1 MLHAEKVQRSL
12 NAHNRITE
20 AAALYLGILS
30 ETLIVTGPIFLIVL
44 LGLALRRIGFID
56 DHFNQIASRL
66 VFSICL
72 PVLLFTTISQIDLET
87 TINFPVFYFSLCGA
101 ILAFGL
107 SWVAATFTEPREDRG
122 VVVQGAFRSNLGVI
136 GLALC
141 ANAYGAPGLALAS
154 LLMAGLTVSY
164 NILSVFILSFY
175 AKTDLNWLVV
185 FTDILRNPLIVA
197 IAVAFVVAF
206 SGIRVPGIVL
216 SAGEYI
222 GSMALPLALLGT
234 GAGMSLRALR
244 DSSQATGLVIC
255 LKAVLLPGVLVLIA
269 IQLGFRGTDLG
280 VLFLLFV
287 SPTATA
293 SYAMV
298 KALGANDSLAANL
311 VMTTTLVCIL
321 SCSIGLFLLKV
332 YGLA

>member
-1 MLHAEKVQRSL
+1 
-12 NAHNRITE
+12 
-20 AAALYLGILS
+20 LYLSILS
-30 ETLIVTGPIFLIVL
+30 DTLIVTGPIFLIVL
-44 LGLALRRIGFID
+44 LGLVLRRIGFID

-72 PVLLFTTISQIDLET
+72 PVLLFTTISQIDLNN
-87 TINFPVFYFSLCGA
+87 TINFPVFYFSLAGA
-101 ILAFGL
+101 VLTFAL
-107 SWVAATFTEPREDRG
+107 SWFAATFVEPRVDRG

-141 ANAYGAPGLALAS
+141 ANAYGAAGLALAS
-154 LLMAGLTVSY
+154 LLMASLTVSY

-175 AKTDLNWLVV
+175 ANTDLDWTKIFV
-185 FTDILRNPLIVA
+185 DILKNPLIIA
-197 IAVAFVVAF
+197 IALAFVVAF
-206 SGIRVPGIVL
+206 FGIQIPGILL
-216 SAGEYI
+216 SAGDYI

-244 DSSQATGLVIC
+244 DSSQATALVIG
-255 LKAVLLPGVLVLIA
+255 LKALLLPGLLTMAA

-298 KALGANDSLAANL
+298 KAMGANDVLAANL

-321 SCSIGLFLLKV
+321 SCSLGLFFLKV
-332 YGLA
+332 FNFA

>member
-1 MLHAEKVQRSL
+1 M
-12 NAHNRITE
+12 
-20 AAALYLGILS
+20 YLGILS
-30 ETLIVTGPIFLIVL
+30 ETLVVTGPIFLIVL
-44 LGLALRRIGFID
+44 LGLTLRRIGFID
-56 DHFNQIASRL
+56 DHFNQVASRL

-72 PVLLFTTISQIDLET
+72 PVLLFTTISQINLDA
-87 TINFPVFYFSLCGA
+87 TINLPVFYFSLCGA
-101 ILAFGL
+101 VLTFGL
-107 SWVAATFTEPREDRG
+107 SWLAATFIQPKEDRG

-141 ANAYGAPGLALAS
+141 ANAYGSQGLALAS
-154 LLMAGLTVSY
+154 LLMASLTVSY
-164 NILSVFILSFY
+164 IILSVFILSFY

-185 FTDILRNPLIVA
+185 FADILKNPLIVA
-197 IAVAFVVAF
+197 IAMAFIIAL
-206 SGIRVPGIVL
+206 SGLPVPGVLL

-255 LKAVLLPGVLVLIA
+255 LKAVLLPAVILVIA
-269 IQLGFRGTDLG
+269 IQYGFRGIDLG

-311 VMTTTLVCIL
+311 VITTTLVCIL
-321 SCSIGLFLLKV
+321 SCSIGLFFLKV

>member
-1 MLHAEKVQRSL
+1 M
-12 NAHNRITE
+12 
-20 AAALYLGILS
+20 YLGILS
-30 ETLIVTGPIFLIVL
+30 ETLVVTGPIFLIVL
-44 LGLALRRIGFID
+44 LGLTLRRIGFID
-56 DHFNQIASRL
+56 DHFNQVASRL

-72 PVLLFTTISQIDLET
+72 PVLLFTTISQINLDA
-87 TINFPVFYFSLCGA
+87 TINLPVFYFSLCGA
-101 ILAFGL
+101 VLTFGL
-107 SWVAATFTEPREDRG
+107 SWLAAMFIQPKEDRG

-141 ANAYGAPGLALAS
+141 ANAYGSQGLALAS

-185 FTDILRNPLIVA
+185 FADILKNPLIVA
-197 IAVAFVVAF
+197 IAMAFIIAL
-206 SGIRVPGIVL
+206 SGLPVPGVLL

-255 LKAVLLPGVLVLIA
+255 LKAVLLPAVILVIA
-269 IQLGFRGTDLG
+269 IQYGFRGIDLG

-311 VMTTTLVCIL
+311 VITTTLVCIL
-321 SCSIGLFLLKV
+321 SCSIGLFFLKV

>member
-1 MLHAEKVQRSL
+1 M
-12 NAHNRITE
+12 
-20 AAALYLGILS
+20 YLGILS
-30 ETLIVTGPIFLIVL
+30 ETLVVTGPIFLIVL
-44 LGLALRRIGFID
+44 LGLMLRRIGFID
-56 DHFNQIASRL
+56 DHFNQVASRL

-72 PVLLFTTISQIDLET
+72 PVLLFTTISQINLDA
-87 TINFPVFYFSLCGA
+87 TINLPVFYFSLCGA
-101 ILAFGL
+101 VLTFGL
-107 SWVAATFTEPREDRG
+107 SWLAAMFIQPREDRG

-154 LLMAGLTVSY
+154 LLMASLTVSY

-175 AKTDLNWLVV
+175 SKTDLNWLVV
-185 FTDILRNPLIVA
+185 FADILKNPLIVA
-197 IAVAFVVAF
+197 IAMAFIIAL
-206 SGIRVPGIVL
+206 SGLPVPGILL

-255 LKAVLLPGVLVLIA
+255 LKAVLLPAVIVVIA
-269 IQLGFRGTDLG
+269 IRYGFRGIDLG

-311 VMTTTLVCIL
+311 VITTTLVCIL
-321 SCSIGLFLLKV
+321 SCSIGLFFLKV

>member
-1 MLHAEKVQRSL
+1 M
-12 NAHNRITE
+12 
-20 AAALYLGILS
+20 YLSILT

-44 LGLALRRIGFID
+44 LGLVLRRIGFID

-72 PVLLFTTISQIDLET
+72 PVLLFTTISQINLDE
-87 TINFPVFYFSLCGA
+87 TINFPVFYFSLAGA
-101 ILAFGL
+101 VGGFAL
-107 SWVAATFTEPREDRG
+107 SWLLATRIEPRADRG

-154 LLMAGLTVSY
+154 LLMASLTVSY
-164 NILSVFILSFY
+164 NVLSVFILSFY
-175 AKTDLNWLVV
+175 ANTELDWRSVLL
-185 FTDILRNPLIVA
+185 DIAKNPLIIA
-197 IAVAFVVAF
+197 IVLAFAVAFF
-206 SGIRVPGIVL
+206 GLPVPGILL
-216 SAGEYI
+216 STGDYV

-244 DSSQATGLVIC
+244 DSSQATGLVIG
-255 LKAVLLPGVLVLIA
+255 LKAFLLPGLITVAA

-298 KALGANDSLAANL
+298 KAIGANDTLAANL

-321 SCSIGLFLLKV
+321 SCSVGLFLLKV
-332 YGLA
+332 FELA

>member
-1 MLHAEKVQRSL
+1 M
-12 NAHNRITE
+12 
-20 AAALYLGILS
+20 YLGILS
-30 ETLIVTGPIFLIVL
+30 ETLVVTGPIFLIVL
-44 LGLALRRIGFID
+44 LGLTLRRIGFID
-56 DHFNQIASRL
+56 DHFNQVASRL

-72 PVLLFTTISQIDLET
+72 PVLLFTTISQINLDP
-87 TINFPVFYFSLCGA
+87 TINLPVFYFSLCGA
-101 ILAFGL
+101 VLTFGL
-107 SWVAATFTEPREDRG
+107 SWLAAMFIQPREDRG

-175 AKTDLNWLVV
+175 AKTDLSWIVV
-185 FTDILRNPLIVA
+185 FADILKNPLIVA
-197 IAVAFVVAF
+197 IAMAFIIAL
-206 SGIRVPGIVL
+206 SGLPVPGILL

-255 LKAVLLPGVLVLIA
+255 LKAVLLPAVILVIA
-269 IQLGFRGTDLG
+269 IQYGFRGIDLG

-311 VMTTTLVCIL
+311 VITTTLVCIL
-321 SCSIGLFLLKV
+321 SCSIGLFFLKV

>member
-1 MLHAEKVQRSL
+1 M
-12 NAHNRITE
+12 
-20 AAALYLGILS
+20 YLGILS
-30 ETLIVTGPIFLIVL
+30 ETLVVTGPIFLIVL
-44 LGLALRRIGFID
+44 LGLMLRRIGFID
-56 DHFNQIASRL
+56 DHFNQVASRL

-72 PVLLFTTISQIDLET
+72 PVLLFTTISQINLDA
-87 TINFPVFYFSLCGA
+87 TINLPVFYFSLCGA
-101 ILAFGL
+101 VLTFGL
-107 SWVAATFTEPREDRG
+107 SWLAAMFIQPREDRG

-154 LLMAGLTVSY
+154 LLMASLTVSY

-175 AKTDLNWLVV
+175 SKTDLNWLVV
-185 FTDILRNPLIVA
+185 FADILKNPLIVA
-197 IAVAFVVAF
+197 IAMAFIIAL
-206 SGIRVPGIVL
+206 SGLPVPGILL

-255 LKAVLLPGVLVLIA
+255 LKAVLLPAVIVVIA
-269 IQLGFRGTDLG
+269 IQYGFRGIDLG

>member
-1 MLHAEKVQRSL
+1 
-12 NAHNRITE
+12 
-20 AAALYLGILS
+20 
-30 ETLIVTGPIFLIVL
+30 
-44 LGLALRRIGFID
+44 
-56 DHFNQIASRL
+56 
-66 VFSICL
+66 L
-72 PVLLFTTISQIDLET
+72 PVLLFTTISQINLDA
-87 TINFPVFYFSLCGA
+87 TINLPVFYFSLCGA
-101 ILAFGL
+101 VLTFGL
-107 SWVAATFTEPREDRG
+107 SWLAAMFIQPREDRG

-185 FTDILRNPLIVA
+185 FADILKNPLIVA
-197 IAVAFVVAF
+197 IAMAFIIAL
-206 SGIRVPGIVL
+206 SGLPVPGVLL

-255 LKAVLLPGVLVLIA
+255 LKAVLLPAVILVIA
-269 IQLGFRGTDLG
+269 IQYGFRGIDLG

-311 VMTTTLVCIL
+311 VITTTLVCIL
-321 SCSIGLFLLKV
+321 SCSIGLFFLKV

>member
-1 MLHAEKVQRSL
+1 M
-12 NAHNRITE
+12 
-20 AAALYLGILS
+20 YLSILS
-30 ETLIVTGPIFLIVL
+30 DTLIVTGPIFLIVL
-44 LGLALRRIGFID
+44 LGLVLRRIGFID

-72 PVLLFTTISQIDLET
+72 PVLLFTTISRIDLND
-87 TINFPVFYFSLCGA
+87 TINFPVFYFSLAGA
-101 ILAFGL
+101 VLTFAL
-107 SWVAATFTEPREDRG
+107 SWLAATFIEPRTDRG
-122 VVVQGAFRSNLGVI
+122 VVVQGSFRSNLGVI

-154 LLMAGLTVSY
+154 LLMASLTVSY

-175 AKTDLNWLVV
+175 SNTDLDWTTILV
-185 FTDILRNPLIVA
+185 DILKNPLIIA
-197 IAVAFVVAF
+197 IAVAFVVAYF
-206 SGIRVPGIVL
+206 GIPVPGILL
-216 SAGEYI
+216 SAGDYI

-244 DSSQATGLVIC
+244 DSSQATGLVIG
-255 LKAVLLPGVLVLIA
+255 LKAVLLPGILTVVA

-298 KALGANDSLAANL
+298 KAMGANDTLAANL

-321 SCSIGLFLLKV
+321 SCSLGLFLLKV
-332 YGLA
+332 FNLA

>member
-1 MLHAEKVQRSL
+1 M
-12 NAHNRITE
+12 
-20 AAALYLGILS
+20 YLGILS
-30 ETLIVTGPIFLIVL
+30 ETLVVTGPIFLIVL
-44 LGLALRRIGFID
+44 LGLTLRRIGFID
-56 DHFNQIASRL
+56 DHFNQVASRL

-72 PVLLFTTISQIDLET
+72 PVLLFTTISQINLDA
-87 TINFPVFYFSLCGA
+87 TINLPVFYFSLCGA
-101 ILAFGL
+101 VLTFGL
-107 SWVAATFTEPREDRG
+107 SWLAAMFIQPREDRG

-141 ANAYGAPGLALAS
+141 ANAYGSQGLALAS

-164 NILSVFILSFY
+164 NILSVLILSFY
-175 AKTDLNWLVV
+175 AKTDLSWLVV
-185 FTDILRNPLIVA
+185 FADILKNPLIVA
-197 IAVAFVVAF
+197 IAMAFIIAL
-206 SGIRVPGIVL
+206 SGLPVPGILL

-255 LKAVLLPGVLVLIA
+255 LKAVLLPAVILVIA
-269 IQLGFRGTDLG
+269 IQYGFRGIDLG

-311 VMTTTLVCIL
+311 VITTTLVCIL
-321 SCSIGLFLLKV
+321 SCSIGLFFLKV

>member
-1 MLHAEKVQRSL
+1 
-12 NAHNRITE
+12 
-20 AAALYLGILS
+20 LYLSILS
-30 ETLIVTGPIFLIVL
+30 DTLVVTGPIFLIVL
-44 LGLALRRIGFID
+44 LGLVLRRVGFID

-72 PVLLFTTISQIDLET
+72 PVLLFTTISQIDLT
-87 TINFPVFYFSLCGA
+87 DTINFPVFYFSLMGA
-101 ILAFGL
+101 VLTFVL
-107 SWVAATFTEPREDRG
+107 SWLAATFIKPRSDRG
-122 VVVQGAFRSNLGVI
+122 VVVQGSFRSNLGVI

-154 LLMAGLTVSY
+154 LLMASLTVSY

-175 AKTDLNWLVV
+175 SNTDLDWTKVLI
-185 FTDILRNPLIVA
+185 DILKNPLIIA
-197 IAVAFVVAF
+197 IAAAFVMAYF
-206 SGIRVPGIVL
+206 GISVPGILL
-216 SAGEYI
+216 SAGDYI

-244 DSSQATGLVIC
+244 DSSQATGLVIG
-255 LKAVLLPGVLVLIA
+255 LKAVLLPGLLTIIA

-298 KALGANDSLAANL
+298 KAMGANDTLAANL

-321 SCSIGLFLLKV
+321 SCSVGLFLLKV
-332 YGLA
+332 FNLA

>member
-1 MLHAEKVQRSL
+1 
-12 NAHNRITE
+12 
-20 AAALYLGILS
+20 LYLSILS
-30 ETLIVTGPIFLIVL
+30 DTLIVTGPIFLIVL
-44 LGLALRRIGFID
+44 LGLVLRRIGFID

-72 PVLLFTTISQIDLET
+72 PVLLFTTISQIDLND
-87 TINFPVFYFSLCGA
+87 TINFPVFYFSLAGA
-101 ILAFGL
+101 VLTFAL
-107 SWVAATFTEPREDRG
+107 SWLAATFIEPRTDRG
-122 VVVQGAFRSNLGVI
+122 VVVQGSFRSNLGVI

-154 LLMAGLTVSY
+154 LLMASLTVSY

-175 AKTDLNWLVV
+175 SNTDLDWTTILV
-185 FTDILRNPLIVA
+185 DILKNPLIIA
-197 IAVAFVVAF
+197 IAVAFVVAYF
-206 SGIRVPGIVL
+206 GIPVPGILL
-216 SAGEYI
+216 SAGDYI

-234 GAGMSLRALR
+234 GAGISLRALR
-244 DSSQATGLVIC
+244 DSSQATGLVIG
-255 LKAVLLPGVLVLIA
+255 LKAVLLPGILTVVA

-298 KALGANDSLAANL
+298 KAMGANDTLAANL

-321 SCSIGLFLLKV
+321 SCSLGLFLLKV
-332 YGLA
+332 FNLA

>member
-1 MLHAEKVQRSL
+1 
-12 NAHNRITE
+12 
-20 AAALYLGILS
+20 
-30 ETLIVTGPIFLIVL
+30 L
-44 LGLALRRIGFID
+44 LGLVLRRIGFID

-72 PVLLFTTISQIDLET
+72 PVLLFTTISQIDLND
-87 TINFPVFYFSLCGA
+87 TINFPVFYFSLAGA
-101 ILAFGL
+101 VLTFAL
-107 SWVAATFTEPREDRG
+107 SWLAATFIEPRTDRG
-122 VVVQGAFRSNLGVI
+122 VVVQGSFRSNLGVI

-154 LLMAGLTVSY
+154 LLMASLTVSY

-175 AKTDLNWLVV
+175 SNTDLDWTTILV
-185 FTDILRNPLIVA
+185 DILKNPLIIA
-197 IAVAFVVAF
+197 IAVAFVVAYF
-206 SGIRVPGIVL
+206 GIPVPGILL
-216 SAGEYI
+216 SAGDYI

-244 DSSQATGLVIC
+244 DSSQATGLVIG
-255 LKAVLLPGVLVLIA
+255 LKAVLLPGILTVVA

-298 KALGANDSLAANL
+298 KAMGANDTLAANL

-321 SCSIGLFLLKV
+321 SCSLGLFLLKV
-332 YGLA
+332 FNLA

>member
-1 MLHAEKVQRSL
+1 M
-12 NAHNRITE
+12 
-20 AAALYLGILS
+20 YLSILS
-30 ETLIVTGPIFLIVL
+30 DTLIVTGPIFLIVL
-44 LGLALRRIGFID
+44 LGLVLRRIGFID

-72 PVLLFTTISQIDLET
+72 PVLLFTTISQIDLDD
-87 TINFPVFYFSLCGA
+87 TINFPVFYFSLAGA
-101 ILAFGL
+101 VLTFVL
-107 SWVAATFTEPREDRG
+107 SWLAATFIEPRVDRG
-122 VVVQGAFRSNLGVI
+122 VVVQGSFRSNLGVI

-154 LLMAGLTVSY
+154 LLMASLTVSY

-175 AKTDLNWLVV
+175 SNTDLNWAKILI
-185 FTDILRNPLIVA
+185 DILKNPLIIA
-197 IAVAFVVAF
+197 IAVAFVVAYF
-206 SGIRVPGIVL
+206 SIPVPGILL
-216 SAGEYI
+216 SAGDYI

-244 DSSQATGLVIC
+244 DSSQATGLVIG
-255 LKAVLLPGVLVLIA
+255 LKAVLLPGLLTVIA
-269 IQLGFRGTDLG
+269 VQLGFRGTDLG

-298 KALGANDSLAANL
+298 KAMGANDTLAANL

-321 SCSIGLFLLKV
+321 SCSLGLFLLKV
-332 YGLA
+332 FNLA

>member
-1 MLHAEKVQRSL
+1 M
-12 NAHNRITE
+12 
-20 AAALYLGILS
+20 YLSILS
-30 ETLIVTGPIFLIVL
+30 DTLIVTGPIFLIVL
-44 LGLALRRIGFID
+44 LGLVLRRIGFID

-72 PVLLFTTISQIDLET
+72 PVLLFTTISQIDLNN
-87 TINFPVFYFSLCGA
+87 TINFPVFYFSLAGA
-101 ILAFGL
+101 VLTFAL
-107 SWVAATFTEPREDRG
+107 SWFAATFVEPRVDRG

-141 ANAYGAPGLALAS
+141 ANAYGAAGLALAS
-154 LLMAGLTVSY
+154 LLMASLTVSY

-175 AKTDLNWLVV
+175 ANTDLDWTKIFV
-185 FTDILRNPLIVA
+185 DILKNPLIIA
-197 IAVAFVVAF
+197 IALAFVVAF
-206 SGIRVPGIVL
+206 FGIQIPGILL
-216 SAGEYI
+216 SAGDYI

-244 DSSQATGLVIC
+244 DSSQATALVIG
-255 LKAVLLPGVLVLIA
+255 LKALLLPGLLTMAA

-298 KALGANDSLAANL
+298 KAMGANDVLAANL

-321 SCSIGLFLLKV
+321 SCSLGLFFLKV
-332 YGLA
+332 FNFA

>member
-1 MLHAEKVQRSL
+1 
-12 NAHNRITE
+12 
-20 AAALYLGILS
+20 LYLSILS
-30 ETLIVTGPIFLIVL
+30 DTLIVTGPIFLIVL
-44 LGLALRRIGFID
+44 LGLVLRRIGFID

-72 PVLLFTTISQIDLET
+72 PVLLFTTISRIDLND
-87 TINFPVFYFSLCGA
+87 TINFPVFYFSLAGA
-101 ILAFGL
+101 VLTFAL
-107 SWVAATFTEPREDRG
+107 SWLAATFIEPRTDRG
-122 VVVQGAFRSNLGVI
+122 VVVQGSFRSNLGVI

-154 LLMAGLTVSY
+154 LLMASLTVSY

-175 AKTDLNWLVV
+175 SNTDLDWTTILV
-185 FTDILRNPLIVA
+185 DILKNPLIIA
-197 IAVAFVVAF
+197 IAVAFVVAYF
-206 SGIRVPGIVL
+206 GIPVPGILL
-216 SAGEYI
+216 SAGDYI

-244 DSSQATGLVIC
+244 DSSQATGLVIG
-255 LKAVLLPGVLVLIA
+255 LKAVLLPGILTVVA

-298 KALGANDSLAANL
+298 KAMGANDTLAANL

-321 SCSIGLFLLKV
+321 SCSLGLFLLKV
-332 YGLA
+332 FNLA

>member
-1 MLHAEKVQRSL
+1 M
-12 NAHNRITE
+12 
-20 AAALYLGILS
+20 YLGILS
-30 ETLIVTGPIFLIVL
+30 ETLVVTGPIFLIVL
-44 LGLALRRIGFID
+44 LGLTLRRIGFID
-56 DHFNQIASRL
+56 DHFNQVTSRL

-72 PVLLFTTISQIDLET
+72 PVLLFTTISQINLDT
-87 TINFPVFYFSLCGA
+87 SINLPVFYFSLCGA

-107 SWVAATFTEPREDRG
+107 SWLAATFIEPREDRG

-141 ANAYGAPGLALAS
+141 ASAYGAPGLALAS

-175 AKTDLNWLVV
+175 AKTDLNWLAI
-185 FTDILRNPLIVA
+185 FTDILKNPLIVA
-197 IAVAFVVAF
+197 IVLAFIIAL
-206 SGIRVPGIVL
+206 SGFRVPGILL
-216 SAGEYI
+216 SAGEYV

-244 DSSQATGLVIC
+244 DSSQATALVIC
-255 LKAVLLPGVLVLIA
+255 LKAILLPTVLVLMA
-269 IQLGFRGTDLG
+269 IQFGFRGTDLG

-321 SCSIGLFLLKV
+321 SCSIGLFFLKV

>member
-1 MLHAEKVQRSL
+1 
-12 NAHNRITE
+12 
-20 AAALYLGILS
+20 LYLSILS
-30 ETLIVTGPIFLIVL
+30 DTLIVTGPIFLIVL
-44 LGLALRRIGFID
+44 LGLVLRRIGFID

-72 PVLLFTTISQIDLET
+72 PVLLFTTISQIDLND
-87 TINFPVFYFSLCGA
+87 TINFPVFYFSLAGA
-101 ILAFGL
+101 VLTFAL
-107 SWVAATFTEPREDRG
+107 SWLAATFIEPRTDRG
-122 VVVQGAFRSNLGVI
+122 VVVQGSFRSNLGVI

-154 LLMAGLTVSY
+154 LLMASLTVSY

-175 AKTDLNWLVV
+175 SNTDLDWTTILV
-185 FTDILRNPLIVA
+185 DILKNPLIIA
-197 IAVAFVVAF
+197 IAVAFVVAYF
-206 SGIRVPGIVL
+206 GIPVPGILL
-216 SAGEYI
+216 SAGDYI

-244 DSSQATGLVIC
+244 DSSQATGLVIG
-255 LKAVLLPGVLVLIA
+255 LKAVLLPGILTVVA

-298 KALGANDSLAANL
+298 KAMGANDTLAANL

-321 SCSIGLFLLKV
+321 SCSLGLFLLKV
-332 YGLA
+332 FNLA

>member
-1 MLHAEKVQRSL
+1 M
-12 NAHNRITE
+12 
-20 AAALYLGILS
+20 YLGILS
-30 ETLIVTGPIFLIVL
+30 ETLVVTGPIFLIVL
-44 LGLALRRIGFID
+44 LGLMLRRIGFID
-56 DHFNQIASRL
+56 DHFNQVASRL

-72 PVLLFTTISQIDLET
+72 PVLLFTTISQINLDA
-87 TINFPVFYFSLCGA
+87 TINLPVFYFSLCGA
-101 ILAFGL
+101 VLTFGL
-107 SWVAATFTEPREDRG
+107 SWLAATFIQPKEDRG

-185 FTDILRNPLIVA
+185 FADILKNPLIVA
-197 IAVAFVVAF
+197 IAMAFIIAL
-206 SGIRVPGIVL
+206 SGLPVPGILL

-255 LKAVLLPGVLVLIA
+255 LKAVLLPAVIVVIA
-269 IQLGFRGTDLG
+269 IRYGFRGIDLG

-311 VMTTTLVCIL
+311 VITTTLVCIL
-321 SCSIGLFLLKV
+321 SCSIGLFFLKV

>member
-1 MLHAEKVQRSL
+1 M
-12 NAHNRITE
+12 
-20 AAALYLGILS
+20 YLGILS
-30 ETLIVTGPIFLIVL
+30 ETLVVTGPIFLIVL
-44 LGLALRRIGFID
+44 LGLMLRRIGFID
-56 DHFNQIASRL
+56 DHFNQVASRL

-72 PVLLFTTISQIDLET
+72 PVLLFTTISQINLDA
-87 TINFPVFYFSLCGA
+87 TINLPVFYFSLCGA
-101 ILAFGL
+101 VLTFGL
-107 SWVAATFTEPREDRG
+107 SWLAAMFIQPREDRG

-154 LLMAGLTVSY
+154 LLMASLTVSY

-175 AKTDLNWLVV
+175 SKTDLNWLVV
-185 FTDILRNPLIVA
+185 FADILKNPLIVA
-197 IAVAFVVAF
+197 IAMAFIIAL
-206 SGIRVPGIVL
+206 SGLPVPGILL

-255 LKAVLLPGVLVLIA
+255 LKAVLLPAVIVVIA
-269 IQLGFRGTDLG
+269 IQYGFRGIDLG

-311 VMTTTLVCIL
+311 VITTTLVCIL
-321 SCSIGLFLLKV
+321 SCSIGLFFLKV

>member
-1 MLHAEKVQRSL
+1 M
-12 NAHNRITE
+12 
-20 AAALYLGILS
+20 
-30 ETLIVTGPIFLIVL
+30 TGPIFLIVL
-44 LGLALRRIGFID
+44 LGLWLRRIGFID

-72 PVLLFTTISQIDLET
+72 PVLLFTTISQIDLDE
-87 TINFPVFYFSLCGA
+87 TINFPVFYFSLGA
-101 ILAFGL
+101 ALLGFVL
-107 SWVAATFTEPREDRG
+107 SWLGALNVEPRGDRG

-154 LLMAGLTVSY
+154 LLMASLTVSY

-175 AKTDLNWLVV
+175 SDAELVWRKV
-185 FTDILRNPLIVA
+185 LLDIITNPLIVA
-197 IAVAFVVAF
+197 IGLAVLVAI
-206 SGIRVPGIVL
+206 SGWTMPGILL

-222 GSMALPLALLGT
+222 GRMALPLALLGT
-234 GAGMSLRALR
+234 GAGMSLKALR
-244 DSSQATGLVIC
+244 DSTGATGLVIG
-255 LKAVLLPGVLVLIA
+255 LKAFLLPVIITVLAL
-269 IQLGFRGTDLG
+269 LFGFRGLELG

-298 KALGANDSLAANL
+298 KAMGGNDSLAANL

-321 SCSIGLFLLKV
+321 SCSVGFFLLKILLFV
-332 YGLA
+332 

>member
-1 MLHAEKVQRSL
+1 
-12 NAHNRITE
+12 
-20 AAALYLGILS
+20 LYLGILS
-30 ETLIVTGPIFLIVL
+30 ETLVVTGPIFLIVL
-44 LGLALRRIGFID
+44 LGLTLRRIGFID
-56 DHFNQIASRL
+56 DHFNQVASRL

-72 PVLLFTTISQIDLET
+72 PVLLFTTISQINLDA
-87 TINFPVFYFSLCGA
+87 TINLPVFYFSLCGA
-101 ILAFGL
+101 VLTFGL
-107 SWVAATFTEPREDRG
+107 SWLAAMFIQPREDRG

-154 LLMAGLTVSY
+154 LLMASLTVSY

-175 AKTDLNWLVV
+175 SKTDLNWLVV
-185 FTDILRNPLIVA
+185 FADILKNPLIVA
-197 IAVAFVVAF
+197 IAMAFIIAL
-206 SGIRVPGIVL
+206 SGLPVPGILL

-255 LKAVLLPGVLVLIA
+255 LKAVLLPAVIVVIA
-269 IQLGFRGTDLG
+269 IQYGFRGIDLG

-311 VMTTTLVCIL
+311 VITTTLVCIL
-321 SCSIGLFLLKV
+321 SCSIGLFFLKV

>member
-1 MLHAEKVQRSL
+1 M
-12 NAHNRITE
+12 
-20 AAALYLGILS
+20 YLTILS
-30 ETLIVTGPIFLIVL
+30 DTLIVTGPIFLIVL
-44 LGLALRRIGFID
+44 LGLVLRRVGFID
-56 DHFNQIASRL
+56 DHFNQMASRL

-72 PVLLFTTISQIDLET
+72 PVLLFTTISQIQLDE
-87 TINFPVFYFSLCGA
+87 TINLPVFNFSLFGA
-101 ILAFGL
+101 VLGFAL
-107 SWVAATFTEPREDRG
+107 SWGLATRVQPRSDRG

-154 LLMAGLTVSY
+154 LLMASLTVAY

-175 AKTDLNWLVV
+175 SNAELDWRTVLL
-185 FTDILRNPLIVA
+185 DILKNPLIVSIVIA
-197 IAVAFVVAF
+197 IVVARF
-206 SGIRVPGIVL
+206 SLPIPGVL
-216 SAGEYI
+216 LGAGEYV

-234 GAGMSLRALR
+234 GAGMSLKALR
-244 DSSQATGLVIC
+244 DSTDATVLVIG
-255 LKAVLLPGVLVLIA
+255 LKALVIPGLLTLLA

-298 KALGANDSLAANL
+298 KAIGANDTLAANL
-311 VMTTTLVCIL
+311 VMTTTLVCIIT
-321 SCSIGLFLLKV
+321 CSVGLFLLKV
-332 YGLA
+332 FELA

>member
-1 MLHAEKVQRSL
+1 M
-12 NAHNRITE
+12 
-20 AAALYLGILS
+20 YLSILS
-30 ETLIVTGPIFLIVL
+30 DTLIVTGPIFLIVL
-44 LGLALRRIGFID
+44 LGLVLRRIGFID

-72 PVLLFTTISQIDLET
+72 PVLLFTTISQIDLND
-87 TINFPVFYFSLCGA
+87 TINFPVFYFSLAGA
-101 ILAFGL
+101 VLTFAL
-107 SWVAATFTEPREDRG
+107 SWLAATFIEPRTDRG
-122 VVVQGAFRSNLGVI
+122 VVVQGSFRSNLGVI

-154 LLMAGLTVSY
+154 LLMASLTVSY

-175 AKTDLNWLVV
+175 SNTDLDWTTILV
-185 FTDILRNPLIVA
+185 DILKNPLIIA
-197 IAVAFVVAF
+197 IAVAFVVAYF
-206 SGIRVPGIVL
+206 GIPVPGILL
-216 SAGEYI
+216 SAGDYI

-244 DSSQATGLVIC
+244 DSSQATGLVIG
-255 LKAVLLPGVLVLIA
+255 LKAVLLPGILTVVA

-298 KALGANDSLAANL
+298 KAMGANDTLAANL

-321 SCSIGLFLLKV
+321 SCSLGLFLLKV
-332 YGLA
+332 FNLA

>member
-1 MLHAEKVQRSL
+1 M
-12 NAHNRITE
+12 
-20 AAALYLGILS
+20 YLSILS
-30 ETLIVTGPIFLIVL
+30 DTLVVTGPIFLIVL
-44 LGLALRRIGFID
+44 LGLVLRRVGFID

-72 PVLLFTTISQIDLET
+72 PVLLFTTISQIDLT
-87 TINFPVFYFSLCGA
+87 DTINFPVFYFSLMGA
-101 ILAFGL
+101 VLTFVL
-107 SWVAATFTEPREDRG
+107 SWLAATFIKPRSDRG
-122 VVVQGAFRSNLGVI
+122 VVVQGSFRSNLGVI

-154 LLMAGLTVSY
+154 LLMASLTVSY

-175 AKTDLNWLVV
+175 SNTDLDWTKVLI
-185 FTDILRNPLIVA
+185 DILKNPLIIA
-197 IAVAFVVAF
+197 IAAAFVMAYF
-206 SGIRVPGIVL
+206 GISVPGILL
-216 SAGEYI
+216 SAGDYI

-244 DSSQATGLVIC
+244 DSSQATGLVIG
-255 LKAVLLPGVLVLIA
+255 LKAVLLPGLLTIIA

-298 KALGANDSLAANL
+298 KAMGANDTLAANL

-321 SCSIGLFLLKV
+321 SCSVGLFLLKV
-332 YGLA
+332 FNLA

>member
-1 MLHAEKVQRSL
+1 M
-12 NAHNRITE
+12 
-20 AAALYLGILS
+20 YLSILS
-30 ETLIVTGPIFLIVL
+30 DTLIVTGPIFLIVL
-44 LGLALRRIGFID
+44 LGLVLRRIGFID

-72 PVLLFTTISQIDLET
+72 PVLLFTTISQIDLSD
-87 TINFPVFYFSLCGA
+87 TINFPVFYFSLGCA
-101 ILAFGL
+101 VLTFAL
-107 SWVAATFTEPREDRG
+107 SWLAATFIEPRADRG
-122 VVVQGAFRSNLGVI
+122 VVVQGSFRSNLGVI

-154 LLMAGLTVSY
+154 LLMASLTVSY

-175 AKTDLNWLVV
+175 ANTELNWTKIFV
-185 FTDILRNPLIVA
+185 DILKNPLIIA
-197 IAVAFVVAF
+197 IAIAFVVAYF
-206 SGIRVPGIVL
+206 SIPVPGILL

-244 DSSQATGLVIC
+244 DSSQATGLVIG
-255 LKAVLLPGVLVLIA
+255 LKAVLLPGLLTVIA

-298 KALGANDSLAANL
+298 KAMGANDTLAANL

-321 SCSIGLFLLKV
+321 SCSLGLFLLKV
-332 YGLA
+332 FNLA

>member
-1 MLHAEKVQRSL
+1 M
-12 NAHNRITE
+12 
-20 AAALYLGILS
+20 YLSILS
-30 ETLIVTGPIFLIVL
+30 DTLVVTGPIFLIVL
-44 LGLALRRIGFID
+44 LGLVLRRVGFID
-56 DHFNQIASRL
+56 DHFNQMASRL

-72 PVLLFTTISQIDLET
+72 PVLLFTTISQIQLNE
-87 TINFPVFYFSLCGA
+87 TINLPVFNFSLVGA
-101 ILAFGL
+101 VLGFAL
-107 SWVAATFTEPREDRG
+107 SWLLAARIQPRIDRG
-122 VVVQGAFRSNLGVI
+122 VIVQGAFRSNLGVI

-154 LLMAGLTVSY
+154 LLMASLTVAY

-175 AKTDLNWLVV
+175 ADTELDWRSVLL
-185 FTDILRNPLIVA
+185 DIIKNPLIIAIV
-197 IAVAFVVAF
+197 IAVVVAWLNIPVH
-206 SGIRVPGIVL
+206 GILLG
-216 SAGEYI
+216 AGEYI

-234 GAGMSLRALR
+234 GAGMSLKALR
-244 DSSQATGLVIC
+244 DSSTATALVIG
-255 LKAVLLPGVLVLIA
+255 LKAFVIPALLTLIA

-298 KALGANDSLAANL
+298 KAIGANDTLAANL

-321 SCSIGLFLLKV
+321 TCSVGFFLLKV
-332 YGLA
+332 FELA

>member
-1 MLHAEKVQRSL
+1 M
-12 NAHNRITE
+12 
-20 AAALYLGILS
+20 YLGILS
-30 ETLIVTGPIFLIVL
+30 ETLVVTGPIFLIVL
-44 LGLALRRIGFID
+44 LGLMLRRIGFID
-56 DHFNQIASRL
+56 DHFNQVASRL

-72 PVLLFTTISQIDLET
+72 PVLLFTTISQINLNA
-87 TINFPVFYFSLCGA
+87 TINLPVFYFSLCGA
-101 ILAFGL
+101 VLTFGL
-107 SWVAATFTEPREDRG
+107 SWLAAMFIQPREDRG

-154 LLMAGLTVSY
+154 LLMASLTVSY

-175 AKTDLNWLVV
+175 SKTDLNWLVV
-185 FTDILRNPLIVA
+185 FADILKNPLIVA
-197 IAVAFVVAF
+197 IAMAFIIAL
-206 SGIRVPGIVL
+206 SGLPVPGILL

-255 LKAVLLPGVLVLIA
+255 LKAVLLPTVIVVIA
-269 IQLGFRGTDLG
+269 IQYGFRGIDLG

-311 VMTTTLVCIL
+311 VITTTLVCIL
-321 SCSIGLFLLKV
+321 SCSIGLFFLKV